1 MESNARRRCDP
12 SAPEYPAALLRCFG
26 EGRPG
31 PATAWGTLHLLE
43 GALLGFFCSLR
54 VPGDTVLKTY
64 DLARALRSR
73 SVTLVGGFQSAMEK
87 EFLDLLLRG
96 AAGAVV
102 CPARGLGVMRL
113 PRAWRAPLD
122 DGRLLVLS
130 FFDEAVRRP
139 TAAIAARRNACVA
152 ALADRLLVAHAA
164 PGGKTERLCRDALA
178 AGKRVFTLE
187 SSDNAQLV
195 ARGAVPVAAD
205 DPTAWLDDGV
215 GGPG

>member
-1 MESNARRRCDP
+1 MESDGRRRLDP
-12 SAPEYPAALLRCFG
+12 GAPEYPSGLRRCFG

-31 PATAWGTLHLLE
+31 PVTAWGGLHLLE
-43 GALLGFFCSLR
+43 GGLLGFFCSVR
-54 VPGDTVLKTY
+54 APGDALLKIY
-64 DLARALRSR
+64 DVARALRGR
-73 SVTLVGGFQSAMEK
+73 SVTLVGGFQSPMEK

-96 AAGAVV
+96 SAGVVV

-178 AGKRVFTLE
+178 AGKRVFTLA
-187 SSDNAQLV
+187 SSDNAHLM

-205 DPTAWLDDGV
+205 DPAACLGDAV
-215 GGPG
+215 GGPA